1 MENGLR
7 KAQFGV
13 QVHEEC
19 ACRRHAGV
27 PVLSQVLL
35 GIKGVELLSC
45 GKEELGGRERS
56 TSCMSPWQ
64 WVQLHSLGFA
74 MTGI

>member
-1 MENGLR
+1 MSETRWRPG
-7 KAQFGV
+7 AEPG
-13 QVHEEC
+13 
-19 ACRRHAGV
+19 
-27 PVLSQVLL
+27 SI